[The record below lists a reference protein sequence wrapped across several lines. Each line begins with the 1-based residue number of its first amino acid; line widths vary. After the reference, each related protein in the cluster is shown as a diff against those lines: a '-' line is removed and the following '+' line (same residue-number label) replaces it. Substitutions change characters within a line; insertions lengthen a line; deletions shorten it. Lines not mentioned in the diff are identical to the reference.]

1 MDANPDSGIGAPLAA
16 VVPYSHIDAWLVGT
30 LTPNCRY
37 VDA

>member
-1 MDANPDSGIGAPLAA
+1 MDANPDKGTRAPLAA
-16 VVPYSHIDAWLVGT
+16 VVPYGHMDAWLVDT